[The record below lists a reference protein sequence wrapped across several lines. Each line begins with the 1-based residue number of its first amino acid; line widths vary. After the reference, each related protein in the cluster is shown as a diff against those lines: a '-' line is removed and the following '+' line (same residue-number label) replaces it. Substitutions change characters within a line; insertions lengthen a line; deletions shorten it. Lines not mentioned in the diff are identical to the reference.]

1 MNSEAYV
8 AGALLI
14 DGGEVIKVIRG
25 IVKADDFQ
33 TEAYRAIFTAA
44 VSLAERDEPVDPISI
59 KTEAGRQGT
68 ELSNGL
74 LVELMEIVPT
84 CTNAADYAR
93 RVAEDA
99 RTRRIK
105 ELAARIQE
113 DAASSPDELL
123 ATLQRETEAIRGSSF
138 QRGLL
143 SPADTLHRFN
153 DLVVEAGEGRDNF
166 VPSGFP
172 RLDEILGGG
181 FIRSGLYILGARP
194 AMGKSTFAVNLADN
208 IDGNVMFVSLEM
220 SPEQIT
226 AKRVARL
233 TGIPAAKLLRG
244 TVTDEDWEKI
254 AVANSALS
262 EQGVFINARYDLTVQ
277 QIQLLAQSVPEL
289 RAVIVDYLGLIQPA
303 TRGGSTYENISA
315 ISRELKRL
323 AISLNVPVICLCQLS
338 RAVESCQNKH
348 PMLSDLRDSGAIE
361 QDADAVM
368 FLYRDD
374 YYTRDTTEGFPSLVE
389 LSVEKNR
396 HGQTGKTEFNCW
408 LSSSLFRE
416 VP

>member
-1 MNSEAYV
+1 MTGNESYL
-8 AGALLI
+8 AGAILI
-14 DGGEVIKVIRG
+14 DGANVLPVIRG
-25 IVKADDFQ
+25 LVKPEDFQ
-33 TEAYRAIFTAA
+33 VAAYRAIFTAA
-44 VSLAERDEPVDPISI
+44 ASLAADGEPVDPVSI
-59 KTEAGRQGT
+59 QARARKQGV
-68 ELSNGL
+68 ELSNQL
-74 LVELMEIVPT
+74 LTELMEIVPT
-84 CTNAADYAR
+84 CTNAADYAH

-99 RTRRIK
+99 RVRRIK
-105 ELAARIQE
+105 ELATRIQE
-113 DAASSPDELL
+113 DSVSGADELL
-123 ATLQRETEAIRGSSF
+123 ATLQREAEDIRGSSYR
-138 QRGLL
+138 RGLL
-143 SPADTLHRFN
+143 SPADT
-153 DLVVEAGEGRDNF
+153 LVVEAGEGRDNF

-172 RLDEILGGG
+172 RLDKILGGG
-181 FIRSGLYILGARP
+181 FIRSGLYIIGARP

-244 TVTDEDWEKI
+244 AVTDDDWQKI
-254 AVANSALS
+254 AIANSALS
-262 EQGVFINARYDLTVQ
+262 EQGVFINSRYDLIVQ

-289 RAVIVDYLGLIQPA
+289 RAVVVDYLGLITPT
-303 TRGGSTYENISA
+303 TRGGSTYENISQ

-323 AISLNVPVICLCQLS
+323 AISLNIPVICLSQLS
-338 RAVESCQNKH
+338 RAVEGRQNKR

-416 VP
+416 VS